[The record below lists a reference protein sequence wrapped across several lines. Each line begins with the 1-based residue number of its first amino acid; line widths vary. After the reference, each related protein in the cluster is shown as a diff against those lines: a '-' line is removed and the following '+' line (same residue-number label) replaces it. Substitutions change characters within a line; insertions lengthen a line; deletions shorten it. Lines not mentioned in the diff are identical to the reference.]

1 MPDNAFAA
9 KRGRIHRI
17 RNILLPA
24 VVYSGALIL
33 CVFAFWVILDVVL
46 RGIAG
51 LDWSFIVEA
60 PAGAGRSGGIAPI
73 LVSTALIVTI
83 AIVAATPLGLA
94 TAIFLAEIMP
104 VGSRVAAWTSLSLD
118 VLAGVPSIV
127 FGLFG
132 SAFFSIWLGMGFS
145 ILAGG
150 LTLACMI
157 LPLLVRTIEQGL
169 RMVPDDWR
177 RGAAAL
183 GISRFSAMRLVLLPA
198 AGSAVTAGLLLGL
211 GRASAETAA
220 LIYTS
225 GYVDRMP
232 SSLFDSGRAL
242 SVHIYDLAMNV
253 AGGDKNAYASALVLI
268 MFLIVVNAV
277 AMSLSDF
284 LLRKNI
290 ST

>member
-1 MPDNAFAA
+1 
-9 KRGRIHRI
+9 
-17 RNILLPA
+17 
-24 VVYSGALIL
+24 
-33 CVFAFWVILDVVL
+33 
-46 RGIAG
+46 
-51 LDWSFIVEA
+51 
-60 PAGAGRSGGIAPI
+60 
-73 LVSTALIVTI
+73 
-83 AIVAATPLGLA
+83 
-94 TAIFLAEIMP
+94 
-104 VGSRVAAWTSLSLD
+104 
-118 VLAGVPSIV
+118 
-127 FGLFG
+127 
-132 SAFFSIWLGMGFS
+132 
-145 ILAGG
+145 
-150 LTLACMI
+150 MI

-183 GISRFSAMRLVLLPA
+183 GMSRFSAMRLVLLPA

>member
-1 MPDNAFAA
+1 MSDSFSSTERSWP
-9 KRGRIHRI
+9 HRI
-17 RNILLPA
+17 RDALLPIA
-24 VVYSGALIL
+24 VHLGALVL
-33 CVFAFWVILDVVL
+33 CGFAFWIIMDVVS
-46 RGIAG
+46 RGASG
-51 LDWSFIVEA
+51 LDWSFFVDE
-60 PAGAGRSGGIAPI
+60 PTSAGRGGGIAPI
-73 LVSTALIVTI
+73 LVSTGLIVITAI
-83 AIVAATPLGLA
+83 AAATPLGLA
-94 TAIFLAEIMP
+94 AAIFLVEFMP
-104 VGSRVAAWTSLSLD
+104 TGSRFAAWTSLSLD

-132 SAFFSIWLGMGFS
+132 SAFFSLWLGMGFS

-157 LPLLVRTIEQGL
+157 LPLLVRTTEQGL

-183 GISRFSAMRLVLLPA
+183 GLSRFSAVRLVLLPA

-211 GRASAETAA
+211 GRATAETAA
-220 LIYTS
+220 LVYTS

-253 AGGDKNAYASALVLI
+253 AGGDENAYASALVLI
-268 MFLIVVNAV
+268 LFLIIVNVA
-277 AMSLSDF
+277 AMSTSDF
-284 LLRKNI
+284 LLRKKV